1 MKTYIIH
8 HNDADGFG
16 AAWSAYLK
24 FGENAE
30 YFPINY
36 GWVFPKLDNNSD
48 VYILDFSISREH
60 LDELVSRMNSVLI
73 LDHHKSALENLNGH
87 PNCFFDMNR
96 SGAGIAWDYF
106 HPNVPR
112 PDFINYIED
121 QDLWRFSLPDSEY
134 VRNSLT
140 MIPHTIKDY
149 CEASKMTLED
159 RIYEGKIIDKQ
170 IEYNLSRGIDYLHV
184 MEIDEFRM
192 LCVNVCLH
200 QSNYG
205 NRLLE
210 LIEKYNCHFAG
221 VYYRVNQD
229 FVRFSLRS
237 KKDFDVSLV
246 CKRFGGGEHFQAA
259 GFDIALD
266 RFNWKKISSKEV

>member
-1 MKTYIIH
+1 M
-8 HNDADGFG
+8 
-16 AAWSAYLK
+16 
-24 FGENAE
+24 E

-149 CEASKMTLED
+149 CEA
-159 RIYEGKIIDKQ
+159 R
-170 IEYNLSRGIDYLHV
+170 R
-184 MEIDEFRM
+184 
-192 LCVNVCLH
+192 
-200 QSNYG
+200 
-205 NRLLE
+205 
-210 LIEKYNCHFAG
+210 
-221 VYYRVNQD
+221 
-229 FVRFSLRS
+229 
-237 KKDFDVSLV
+237 
-246 CKRFGGGEHFQAA
+246 
-259 GFDIALD
+259 
-266 RFNWKKISSKEV
+266 